1 MKYPENQGSSPYFT
15 AEELSEIVKV
25 SPQTLR
31 LWRNL
36 QKTPP
41 YIQVGRQ
48 TFYPK
53 DKFFEWMNNQ
63 QKGE

>member
-1 MKYPENQGSSPYFT
+1 MKYAENQGSSPYFT

-53 DKFFEWMNNQ
+53 KDFYKWMEN
-63 QKGE
+63 KMCKK

>member
-1 MKYPENQGSSPYFT
+1 MKYLKNEGSSPYFT
-15 AEELSEIVKV
+15 ADELSEIVTV

-41 YIQVGRQ
+41 YIQVGRL
-48 TFYPK
+48 TFYPI
-53 DKFFEWMNNQ
+53 DKFFEWMEN
-63 QKGE
+63 KMSKK